1 MQVTRWQIDFR
12 RWEICPKRVQKACTF
27 RDFGTLFWHSYGWI
41 IVNYNP
47 WNEIVSKARG
57 MAIRRV
63 LFASTCERD
72 SRKMV
77 DYYAYLPRH
86 TVSSDFMVLYS
97 CL

>member
-57 MAIRRV
+57 MAIRGYQEEIII
-63 LFASTCERD
+63 LEFFLITKAT
-72 SRKMV
+72 
-77 DYYAYLPRH
+77 YLH
-86 TVSSDFMVLYS
+86 T
-97 CL
+97 

>member
-57 MAIRRV
+57 MAIREHSYWYNSLHV
-63 LFASTCERD
+63 ERKLKLTI
-72 SRKMV
+72 SI
-77 DYYAYLPRH
+77 Y
-86 TVSSDFMVLYS
+86 
-97 CL
+97 